1 MFEDFIAYLRQH
13 LPMLTTEQIELIR
26 SVTVERKVRR
36 KERLLQAG
44 EVCQYKLFVIRGLLR
59 TYHVT
64 EAGHEYAMKFTTEE
78 GFLTD
83 PDSYAHQTPSKF
95 CIDALEPSDVLMWH
109 HDDFEGLRAAIPELN
124 AFAEQMISR
133 SSIDAQKRILLSI
146 SSTPEERYLN
156 FITTYPDIFQRV
168 PLHMVASY
176 LGVSR
181 ETLTRIRQGLLSAAK
196 G

>member
-1 MFEDFIAYLRQH
+1 MFEDFKLYLRQR

-26 SVTVERKVRR
+26 SVSVERKVRR
-36 KERLLQAG
+36 KQRLLQAG
-44 EVCQYKLFVIRGLLR
+44 EVCQQKIFVIRGLLR

-64 EAGHEYAMKFTTEE
+64 EEGHEYAMKFTAEE

-83 PDSYAHQTPSKF
+83 PESYIHQTPSRF
-95 CIDALEPSDVLMWH
+95 CMDALEPSDVLMWSH
-109 HDDFEGLRAAIPELN
+109 HDFESLRAAIPVLN
-124 AFAEQMISR
+124 AFAERMIAQ
-133 SSIDAQKRILLSI
+133 SSIETQKRILLNI

-156 FITTYPDIFQRV
+156 FMTTYPDIFRRV

-181 ETLTRIRQGLLSAAK
+181 ETLTRIRQGLLVAAK